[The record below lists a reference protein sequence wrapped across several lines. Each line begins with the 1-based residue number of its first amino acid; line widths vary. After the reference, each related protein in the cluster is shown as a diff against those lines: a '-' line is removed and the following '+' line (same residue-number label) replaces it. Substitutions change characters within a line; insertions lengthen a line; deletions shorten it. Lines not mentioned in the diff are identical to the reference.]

1 MTQLEAIN
9 NRYGPKYKWLV
20 TLTVLLGLVALGM
33 SITIVN
39 VATPF
44 IKGAFGMSAEQVQWL
59 STGFLAATTVSLLV
73 APWLVSAFGQRATYI
88 GLLTVFIIASL
99 VGGTATTMDAVIAAR
114 IVQGA
119 MTGIIRPVALEALF
133 SVYPA
138 DQRGMATAMYGMS
151 LGLPLTLATVIG
163 GWLVENESWRYVF
176 FIVPPICAAA
186 IVMGF
191 FFLPSRESSGPRPAF
206 DWLGAVLLFTAIF
219 SVLAAL
225 SNGQRWGWDSPLIL
239 ELEALSA
246 VTTLVFVW
254 WERRVERPLLDLGIF
269 LSKGFMAGAFALFLF
284 GGAFYG
290 IMYLLPD
297 FVQLILHYSPI
308 TAGMLF
314 TPSTLVLAIL
324 VPLVGR
330 LSDRLPPHYLTLPG
344 LFFSIWA
351 VERMAHVDWN
361 TSFASLATSMAIL
374 SVGMAAFPPPT
385 LSRAISALP
394 PRLIGYG
401 AGAINFALQLGG
413 AFGTAALVTMLDRRT
428 LFHSDQLTAQLTAGN
443 PMAREALAQL
453 HGLLAHDGTSA
464 AYQGAGAA
472 HLLGGIDRIWSLILA
487 YQDGFLLVVIGLLL
501 VVIPSLLLSRWESW
515 SGEAKAASE

>member
-1 MTQLEAIN
+1 MTQLEILFD
-9 NRYGPKYKWLV
+9 RYGPKYKWLV

-44 IKGAFGMSAEQVQWL
+44 IKGAFGMSADQVQWL

-88 GLLTVFIIASL
+88 GLLVVFVAASF
-99 VGGTATTMDAVIAAR
+99 VGGLATTMGAVIAAR

-119 MTGIIRPVALEALF
+119 MTGIIRPVALEAMF
-133 SVYPA
+133 SVYPPE
-138 DQRGMATAMYGMS
+138 QRGMATAMYGMS

-163 GWLVENESWRYVF
+163 GWLVENETWRYVF
-176 FIVPPICAAA
+176 FIVPPICIAA

-191 FFLPSRESSGPRPAF
+191 FFLPPRESSGPRPPF
-206 DWLGAVLLFTAIF
+206 DWLGAILLFAAIF
-219 SVLAAL
+219 SILSAL
-225 SNGQRWGWDSPLIL
+225 SNGQRWGWDSGVIL
-239 ELEALSA
+239 ELEAAAALI
-246 VTTLVFVW
+246 TLVFVW

-269 LSKGFMAGAFALFLF
+269 LSKGFMAGAFAIFLF

-290 IMYLLPD
+290 IMYLLPN

-330 LSDRLPPHYLTLPG
+330 LSDRWPPHYLTLPG
-344 LFFSIWA
+344 LFFAIWA
-351 VERMAHVDWN
+351 VYRMSHVDWN

-401 AGAINFALQLGG
+401 SGAINFALQLGG
-413 AFGTAALVTMLDRRT
+413 AFGTAALVSMLDRRT
-428 LFHSDQLTAQLTAGN
+428 LLHSDNLTAQLNPGN
-443 PMAREALAQL
+443 PIAGETLARL
-453 HGLLAHDGTSA
+453 HGLLGQLGTSA
-464 AYQGAGAA
+464 DYQRAAAA
-472 HLLGGIDRIWSLILA
+472 HLLGGLDRIWSMILA
-487 YQDGFLLVVIGLLL
+487 YQDGFVLVVIGLLL
-501 VVIPSLLLSRWESW
+501 VIAPSILLSRWGSW
-515 SGEAKAASE
+515 SGEAAE